1 MAETSREPRRRPVG
15 ADLIIPVAALAF
27 TLYYFSTIVDSP
39 WTAQV
44 AAFFVGAI
52 LLALALL
59 FIARTAVSVAR
70 GGAGL
75 GMRGILEPLPFLP
88 VRLGLIGMTVLYAV
102 VIEWGGFTL
111 TSFAFMSAAT
121 LLLNRGR
128 SAALTVAVAAAV
140 SVAGY
145 LLFIVAFGIR
155 FPRGPF
161 ESLVGALA

>member
-1 MAETSREPRRRPVG
+1 MVETTREPRRRQAG
-15 ADLIIPVAALAF
+15 ADLVIPVAALAF

-44 AAFFVGAI
+44 AAFFVGTV
-52 LLALALL
+52 LLALVLI
-59 FIARTAVSVAR
+59 FIVRTAVMVSR
-70 GGAGL
+70 GDAGL
-75 GMRGILEPLPFLP
+75 GLRDILEPLSFLP
-88 VRLGLIGMTVLYAV
+88 VRLGLIGMTALYTVA
-102 VIEWGGFTL
+102 IEWGGFTL
-111 TSFAFMSAAT
+111 TSFAFMGAAT

-128 SAALTVAVAAAV
+128 SVALTVAVAAAV